1 MTRSYSTA
9 EGIRLR
15 RIDEPEMRKLRRRL
29 LQLGGKFVEPLVN
42 LDGTFDRVSAGL
54 LNREGFV
61 FGLPAHIRPGV
72 PGECHHNVARL
83 WRRHRYRILGIGT
96 GYALTISG
104 TDAGWWREHSW
115 GLARHSWLRGAQA
128 LLETTERRHI
138 YFGILLQASA
148 ADEFAQRA
156 LDEDVYG

>member
-54 LNREGFV
+54 LNRDAFAFGPAYPESATIMSRFSGAGAVTGF
-61 FGLPAHIRPGV
+61 
-72 PGECHHNVARL
+72 
-83 WRRHRYRILGIGT
+83 W
-96 GYALTISG
+96 
-104 TDAGWWREHSW
+104 
-115 GLARHSWLRGAQA
+115 
-128 LLETTERRHI
+128 
-138 YFGILLQASA
+138 ASA
-148 ADEFAQRA
+148 LAIH
-156 LDEDVYG
+156 